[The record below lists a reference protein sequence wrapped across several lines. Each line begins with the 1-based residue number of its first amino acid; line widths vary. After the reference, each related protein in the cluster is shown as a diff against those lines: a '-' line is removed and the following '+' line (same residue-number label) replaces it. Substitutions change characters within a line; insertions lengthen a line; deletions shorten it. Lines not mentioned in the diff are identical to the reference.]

1 MNKETIKTLDYPTY
15 KRFYCAD
22 GSTEIESNDKSDD
35 DSEPMSQ
42 NDILKIING

>member
-1 MNKETIKTLDYPTY
+1 MVTKEQLDDLKKSGFHVNEIK
-15 KRFYCAD
+15 
-22 GSTEIESNDKSDD
+22 ED